1 MLYTKEKKTLLCFN
15 LNVLFHSIRFA
26 TKYELPLHKLAITT
40 QIRYYY
46 TNWLF
51 LHKLLLLYK
60 LVIPTQIGHYYTNWL
75 LLHKFVIPTQIGSC
89 YYTNC
94 YYYINSLLLHKLA
107 ITTEVRYY
115 CTLNESTN
123 N

>member
-1 MLYTKEKKTLLCFN
+1 MMLYTKEKKTLPCFN

-26 TKYELPLHKLAITT
+26 TKYELPLHKLVITT
-40 QIRYYY
+40 QIGY
-46 TNWLF
+46 
-51 LHKLLLLYK
+51 
-60 LVIPTQIGHYYTNWL
+60 YYTNWL
-75 LLHKFVIPTQIGSC
+75 LLHKLVIPTQIGY

-94 YYYINSLLLHKLA
+94 YYYTNSLLLHKFV
-107 ITTEVRYY
+107 ITTQIHYY